1 MKKMAIRVLMKRMF
15 SEDKAE
21 ALRDLTDQMRIL
33 AMDQSGY
40 VSGETLKRIDRPGVS
55 LVISKWK
62 SRKAWENWFKTPARE
77 NMQKKIDELLGAK
90 TEYEIYDYD

>member
-1 MKKMAIRVLMKRMF
+1 MAIRVLMRRKF

-21 ALRDLTDQMRIL
+21 ALRELTGKMRIL

-40 VSGETLKRIDRPGVS
+40 VSGETLKRIDQPGES

-62 SRKAWENWFKTPARE
+62 TRVAWENWYKTPERE
-77 NMQKKIDELLGAK
+77 NMQKKIDELLGVE
-90 TEYEIYDYD
+90 TQYEIYDYD

>member
-1 MKKMAIRVLMKRMF
+1 MAIRVLIKRKF

-21 ALRDLTDQMRIL
+21 ALRELTGQMRVL
-33 AMDQSGY
+33 AMDRSGY

-62 SRKAWENWFKTPARE
+62 SQTAWENWYKSPERE
-77 NMQKKIDELLGAK
+77 NMQQRIDALLGVE

>member
-1 MKKMAIRVLMKRMF
+1 MAIRVLMKRKF
-15 SEDKAE
+15 SQDKAE
-21 ALRDLTDQMRIL
+21 ALRELTGKIRVL

-40 VSGETLKRIDRPGVS
+40 VSGETLTRIDRPGVS

-62 SRKAWENWFKTPARE
+62 SQQAWENWFKTPQRE
-77 NMQKKIDELLGAK
+77 KVQKEIDELLGVE

>member
-1 MKKMAIRVLMKRMF
+1 MAIRVLVRRTF

-21 ALRDLTDQMRIL
+21 ALQELTGKMRIL

-40 VSGETLKRIDRPGVS
+40 VSGETLKRIDRPGES

-62 SRKAWENWFKTPARE
+62 TRKAWENWYRSAERS
-77 NMQKKIDELLGAK
+77 NMQKKFDELLGTK
-90 TEYEIYDYD
+90 TVYEIYDYD

>member
-1 MKKMAIRVLMKRMF
+1 MAIRVLMKRSF
-15 SEDKAE
+15 SEDKLE
-21 ALRDLTDQMRIL
+21 ALRDLTGKMRVL

-40 VSGETLKRIDRPGVS
+40 VSGETLIRIDRPGVS

-62 SRKAWENWFKTPARE
+62 SQEAWEKWFKTPERGH
-77 NMQKKIDELLGAK
+77 MQQKIDELLGAE